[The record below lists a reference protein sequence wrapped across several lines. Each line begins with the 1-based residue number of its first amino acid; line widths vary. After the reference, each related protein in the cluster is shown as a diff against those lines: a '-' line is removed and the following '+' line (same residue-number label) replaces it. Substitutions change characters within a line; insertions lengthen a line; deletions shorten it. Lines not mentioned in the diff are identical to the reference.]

1 MMTSAYFT
9 YRCYANR
16 YKGLCD
22 QPHRVLSESYELC
35 ILCTSYPGLKQPFYL
50 MGNLLMACQQK
61 KVKLATQSGLNLSH
75 FKYIICTS
83 LENVYLLRE
92 YVSLSIYLFVHFCLS
107 FYLLLYPFFLF
118 VSLSVYIFISV
129 HLSVHYSFIH
139 SSINSP
145 VY

>member
-83 LENVYLLRE
+83 FRE
-92 YVSLSIYLFVHFCLS
+92 CVFTKGVCLSVYLFVC
-107 FYLLLYPFFLF
+107 PFLF

-139 SSINSP
+139 ISINSP